1 MAAVSTCPLTQ
12 GPRRVALALAWLTGA
27 LLVLGGLVTT
37 YRVGMAVTDWPTTF
51 GYSMFAYPLD
61 QMVADFGVTV
71 EHSHRMLA
79 STVGLLSLVL
89 VLVTA
94 ARTAPAVVALTG
106 LAVTAEVWLVAEVLR
121 TGGIGGALQVGLL
134 GAVAGLLLLS
144 LVWSD
149 RRGPRA
155 IVNGIHL
162 AVIGQG
168 LLGGTRVLE
177 NSQHLAFLHGSVA
190 QLVFLL
196 MVIGVVLTSPRFEGA
211 APSES
216 ADAKGLVGAAWQAT
230 GLVYVQIVLGAWLR
244 HTGQPAPLMF
254 HLVFAFAAVGAVL
267 LLTRRLK
274 AVVEEDPRADRQPL
288 RRLRRV
294 MLVLLVVQV
303 GLGLA
308 SLAAIQLLS
317 GGFAGRVT
325 ALEGVT
331 ASAHVLAGALLLGAC
346 AATALWSARL
356 LRARR
361 DPAAASQATAL
372 EGGML

>member
-1 MAAVSTCPLTQ
+1 VAAVSTPPLSY
-12 GPRRVALALAWLTGA
+12 GPRRVALALAWFTGG

-94 ARTAPAVVALTG
+94 ARTAPAVVAMTG
-106 LAVTAEVWLVAEVLR
+106 LAVTAEVLLVADVLR
-121 TGGIGGALQVGLL
+121 VGSTGGGLQVGLL
-134 GAVAGLLLLS
+134 GAVAALLLIS
-144 LVWSD
+144 LASPA

-155 IVNGIHL
+155 VVNGIHL

-196 MVIGVVLTSPRFEGA
+196 MVMGVVVTSPRFQGA
-211 APSES
+211 ARSVS
-216 ADAKGLVGAAWQAT
+216 VAGKGLSSAAWEAT

-254 HLVFAFAAVGAVL
+254 HLVFAFAAVAAVL
-267 LLTRRLK
+267 MLVRRLK
-274 AVVEEDPRADRQPL
+274 TVLEEAPCAEREPL
-288 RRLRRV
+288 RRLRRN
-294 MLVLLVVQV
+294 LIALLVIQV

-308 SLAAIQLLS
+308 SLAAIEFLS

-325 ALEGVT
+325 VIEAVT
-331 ASAHVLAGALLLGAC
+331 TSAHVLAGALLLGAC
-346 AATALWSARL
+346 AASALWSARL
-356 LRARR
+356 LETRQGEPESAS
-361 DPAAASQATAL
+361 AAAL
-372 EGGML
+372 EGGLV